1 MTAKVRTAQKN
12 TEDTMRKVLV
22 TMTAVT
28 AILGGGWRMST
39 AQAGPTASRPAIKAD
54 NAIPTMAGHYSNR
67 SHRWYVVR
75 RSSNQISSFS
85 SSSGV
90 GVNHPPKK

>member
-1 MTAKVRTAQKN
+1 
-12 TEDTMRKVLV
+12 MRKVLV

-28 AILGGGWRMST
+28 AILGGSWLMST
-39 AQAGPTASRPAIKAD
+39 ARAGPTASPSVIKAD
-54 NAIPTMAGHYSNR
+54 NAIPTGHYSNR